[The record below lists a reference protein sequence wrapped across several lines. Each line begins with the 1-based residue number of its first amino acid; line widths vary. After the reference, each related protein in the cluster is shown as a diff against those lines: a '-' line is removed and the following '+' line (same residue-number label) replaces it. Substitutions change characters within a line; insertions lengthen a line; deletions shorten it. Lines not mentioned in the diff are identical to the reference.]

1 MSYVEAY
8 EPPPPNDWVRPVVVG
23 WALFMG
29 GFGAWGWIAA
39 NGYSPEGFISAAVS
53 LAACALL
60 LNSSVQMRRAGAK
73 KAHRATIVWLMAL
86 LLFGSWSG
94 YSAHH
99 AFEMSQGG
107 PVHIESI
114 FSLEAA
120 QSAFLLIFFVGSAW
134 IDPWLMWAVEETER
148 AEPKVEQ
155 KQGSPPAHEPNEPKA
170 HGPNL
175 RSIVGGLAGSVAL
188 AVAPPAQGHEP
199 SRVSHEPA
207 REPKPTSQKMSPAQV
222 RNLSEPDRAQAR
234 LLLAQGHGPTD
245 VHRATG
251 VPLST
256 LKRWAR
262 AAA

>member
-1 MSYVEAY
+1 MHAVEAY

-29 GFGAWGWIAA
+29 GFGSWGWIAA
-39 NGYSPEGFISAAVS
+39 NGYTAEGFISAAVS

-60 LNSSVQMRRAGAK
+60 LNASVQMRRAGAK
-73 KAHRATIVWLMAL
+73 KARRATSVWLAAL
-86 LLFGSWSG
+86 ILFGSWSG

-107 PVHIESI
+107 PVPVDNLL
-114 FSLEAA
+114 SLEAA
-120 QSAFLLIFFVGSAW
+120 QSAFLLVFFVGSAW

-148 AEPKVEQ
+148 ATEKTEQTEGSLEPKP
-155 KQGSPPAHEPNEPKA
+155 KGSRAH
-170 HGPNL
+170 L
-175 RSIVGGLAGSVAL
+175 RSIAGGLTGSVAL
-188 AVAPPAQGHEP
+188 AMVPGSQ
-199 SRVSHEPA
+199 A
-207 REPKPTSQKMSPAQV
+207 REPGSFSTEPAHQPKTMSQKMSQAQT
-222 RNLSEPDRAQAR
+222 RNLTEPNRATAR
-234 LLLAQGHGPTD
+234 LMIRQGQGPAA

-262 AAA
+262 EAA